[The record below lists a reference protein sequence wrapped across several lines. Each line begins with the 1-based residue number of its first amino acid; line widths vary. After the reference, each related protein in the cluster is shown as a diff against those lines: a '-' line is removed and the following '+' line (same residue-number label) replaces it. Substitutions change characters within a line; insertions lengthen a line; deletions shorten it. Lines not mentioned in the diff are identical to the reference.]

1 MAKIIRKGIQTRQSV
16 RFGLK
21 HAYITKTL
29 TSRNYRWYAAV
40 RGGLYFYIIKNQ
52 VSNHGKKW
60 SEYVVTKWDEK
71 GITHRDKEHIMKYR
85 NIKKALSVINNYN
98 NGIEGKYPKE
108 MKFGWVSLDSSLYK
122 DSWKI
127 IIPGKRR
134 EKTDEEKKFDKL
146 AEFLSRA
153 PISFGAEDE

>member
-16 RFGLK
+16 RFGIK

-29 TSRNYRWYAAV
+29 TSYNYRWYASV

-52 VSNHGKKW
+52 ISEHGKKW

-71 GITHRDKEHIMKYR
+71 GKTHIQKETILNFH
-85 NIKKALSVINNYN
+85 NLHEALKMINNYN

-108 MKFGWVSLDSSLYK
+108 MRFGWVSLDSSLYK
-122 DSWKI
+122 NTWKI
-127 IIPGKRR
+127 IIPGIKV
-134 EKTDEEKKFDKL
+134 KKNPQQKKFDKL
-146 AEFLSRA
+146 AKFLSRA
-153 PISFGAEDE
+153 PISFGEED